1 MKRFFYIA
9 SILVV
14 AALVAGCCACRKGK
28 NNLPLVGTQWH
39 LVKLV
44 ERELNLSPEQFV
56 FTFSK
61 DGAFGGVGACN
72 RMMGD
77 YTTTEKGAMTFG
89 PVAATRRMCPDAEL
103 EGRFSQVLESV
114 THYEI
119 DGDMLLLLSKGEL
132 RAVLQAVEVQE

>member
-1 MKRFFYIA
+1 MRNVITIIVA
-9 SILVV
+9 VV
-14 AALVAGCCACRKGK
+14 VFATAVGCCACRKGK
-28 NNLPLVGTQWH
+28 NNLPLVGTEWH
-39 LVKLV
+39 LEKMM
-44 ERELNLSPEQFV
+44 ERELNISPEQFV

-77 YTTTEKGAMTFG
+77 YTVTEKGGMTFG
-89 PVAATRRMCPDAEL
+89 GVVSTRRMCPDAEL
-103 EGRFSQVLESV
+103 ETRFAQVLEST

-132 RAVLQAVEVQE
+132 RSVLKAVSKQ